1 MLKKSSA
8 VKSISI
14 KREFVLTLKYFHFLM
29 ICIPYNL
36 SNDLI
41 ETLSF
46 HLNEIHG
53 LISVSFCLERERG
66 MSLDIV
72 EPTSELITYHRHTV
86 LQILKLVTTGWNLWT
101 EWMVTGKVDF
111 SRISVTIQLPFS
123 RLNGRHIS
131 VTFQSAYFLKNKIA
145 PDADWTRDVR
155 IKWKAR

>member
-14 KREFVLTLKYFHFLM
+14 KREFVLTLKYFCFLM

-36 SNDLI
+36 PNDLI

-72 EPTSELITYHRHTV
+72 EPTSDLITYHRHTV
-86 LQILKLVTTGWNLWT
+86 LQILKLVTVIGNIAT
-101 EWMVTGKVDF
+101 ESPIIVISKLVCNREHHYKIMRLMYSLYSDIDF
-111 SRISVTIQLPFS
+111 YQMSLSPSESTIFHESITSYLNISI
-123 RLNGRHIS
+123 
-131 VTFQSAYFLKNKIA
+131 
-145 PDADWTRDVR
+145 
-155 IKWKAR
+155 